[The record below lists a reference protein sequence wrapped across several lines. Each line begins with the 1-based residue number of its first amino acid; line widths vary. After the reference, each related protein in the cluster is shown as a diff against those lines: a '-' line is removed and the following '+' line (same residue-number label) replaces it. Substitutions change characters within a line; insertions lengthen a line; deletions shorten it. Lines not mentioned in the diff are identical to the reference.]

1 MLMPLRRLLR
11 VLFSGLLWTYALK
24 IIISRTD
31 HNGTYRTDIVCSG
44 RIRFRDT
51 NFHRKHKI
59 LSTTL
64 NHSTPFDHLPLFQ
77 ILTYI
82 GIWTY
87 KTRFLLTPKTKNSIL
102 KMESGILVLQVNS
115 LEGNGKCHRFR
126 LRQVKP

>member
-1 MLMPLRRLLR
+1 MTFFLLKFAIENLISQNNWCSETDFHGKYENLR
-11 VLFSGLLWTYALK
+11 
-24 IIISRTD
+24 
-31 HNGTYRTDIVCSG
+31 N
-44 RIRFRDT
+44 
-51 NFHRKHKI
+51 
-59 LSTTL
+59 TL
-64 NHSTPFDHLPLFQ
+64 NHPTRFNRLPLFQ

-87 KTRFLLTPKTKNSIL
+87 KTRFLLTPKQKKTVFL